1 MYPDND
7 YRLYL
12 MHSARGQE
20 WSKHKY
26 LYKTSTG
33 RYIYPEDVPDNA
45 RGGLSTVG
53 ESRSG
58 KAYGGSTRTFGSKKR
73 NPTKLSD
80 VIKRVNTK
88 TLKKSDSSMPSNIRK
103 KLPQK
108 LMYDSNKGFYMRNST
123 RPMSPS
129 QREEYY
135 EQTAKRTKGKSISLR
150 SSSPKSKTKYKY
162 DRYKWGH

>member
-12 MHSARGQE
+12 MHSAKGQE

-26 LYKTSTG
+26 LYKTATG
-33 RYIYPEDVPDNA
+33 RYVYPEEVPANY
-45 RGGLSTVG
+45 RGGVSTVG

-58 KAYGGSTRTFGSKKR
+58 GAYGGQTRTFGSNKKKSV
-73 NPTKLSD
+73 KLVD
-80 VIKRVNTK
+80 TIRRINTK
-88 TLKKSDSSMPSNIRK
+88 TLKRSSSPMPSNIRP

-108 LMYDSNKGFYMRNST
+108 LAYDSNKGFYMRNSQRQMT
-123 RPMSPS
+123 PS

-135 EQTAKRTKGKSISLR
+135 EQRAKRTKGKSISLR
-150 SSSPKSKTKYKY
+150 SSNRKNKTKYWY